1 MTISI
6 FEFGD
11 IQEGGSGEPIWTTL
25 TRRRTALAL
34 SNTYHSIGEED
45 GKPVRAFIVSND
57 DGTTGARVRI
67 ATALTGQNADQGD
80 IFIAANSTR
89 TFTITRKDRDS
100 SKTTDRLYVT
110 AVADT

>member
-6 FEFGD
+6 FEYGAVD
-11 IQEGGSGEPIWTTL
+11 PASGAPLEDTL
-25 TRRRTALAL
+25 VRRRVAQAL
-34 SNTYHSIGEED
+34 SNTYLSIGET
-45 GKPVRAFIVSND
+45 GPVACFIVSND

-67 ATALTGQNADQGD
+67 GTASSGTDADQGD

-89 TFTITRKDRDS
+89 TFYVTRKRR
-100 SKTTDRLYVT
+100 TTAETTNRIYIN